1 MQLCLLSSSWCG
13 YRLGLWLLFR
23 GRPACPPSALT
34 PVVMLDTGTHPAEKL
49 PTQKAMTSIFSSQTR
64 FSVDCRS
71 SSLCWDVTAGRGGR
85 KRKQLLQPALM
96 LTGSSQSPAIAPFAN
111 VAMCCCMFPLL
122 QDLQTE
128 THQRAASGGEH
139 LLLLSCN
146 WAFWGYFIFLLFSSL
161 SFKICFFFLIVSL
174 SFRKKKDTW
183 LSTTF
188 WSWSKKPCL
197 ICSVLIL

>member
-34 PVVMLDTGTHPAEKL
+34 PVVMLDTGTNPAEKL

-128 THQRAASGGEH
+128 THQSAASGREH

-146 WAFWGYFIFLLFSSL
+146 WAFWGYFIFLLFSCL
-161 SFKICFFFLIVSL
+161 SFKICYFFFNSFSLIQE
-174 SFRKKKDTW
+174 KKGTW